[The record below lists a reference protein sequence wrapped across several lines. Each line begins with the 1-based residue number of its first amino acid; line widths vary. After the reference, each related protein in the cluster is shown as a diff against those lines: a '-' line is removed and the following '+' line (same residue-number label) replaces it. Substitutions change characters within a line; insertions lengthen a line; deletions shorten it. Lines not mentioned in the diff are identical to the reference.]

1 MKGDRSADY
10 RDQTTRVI
18 IVNAITLVIT
28 VRHLLDS
35 SEAPFAESDY
45 LLSWPFLRLTDP
57 FQFSKCPF
65 DETMLPSMRIL
76 PFLALIFSALL
87 AACASE
93 ISNPLMGGAFVD
105 PGKYEFYSCDQ
116 IAANRKDV
124 EKRAQELKL
133 LMEKAEKGAGGAVV
147 SVIAY
152 KGEYVATQD
161 ELKVIDATARDKK
174 CKTPENWSST
184 SAIR

>member
-1 MKGDRSADY
+1 
-10 RDQTTRVI
+10 
-18 IVNAITLVIT
+18 
-28 VRHLLDS
+28 
-35 SEAPFAESDY
+35 
-45 LLSWPFLRLTDP
+45 
-57 FQFSKCPF
+57 
-65 DETMLPSMRIL
+65 MRIL
-76 PFLALIFSALL
+76 PFVALTFSALL

-116 IAANRKDV
+116 IAANRKSV

-133 LMEKAEKGAGGAVV
+133 LMDKAEKGPGGAVV
-147 SVIAY
+147 NVIAY
-152 KGEYVATQD
+152 KGEYLATQD

>member
-1 MKGDRSADY
+1 
-10 RDQTTRVI
+10 
-18 IVNAITLVIT
+18 
-28 VRHLLDS
+28 
-35 SEAPFAESDY
+35 
-45 LLSWPFLRLTDP
+45 
-57 FQFSKCPF
+57 
-65 DETMLPSMRIL
+65 MRIL
-76 PFLALIFSALL
+76 PLVALIFSALL

-116 IAANRKDV
+116 IAANRIRV
-124 EKRAQELKL
+124 AANLEKLKL
-133 LMEKAEKGAGGAVV
+133 LMDKAEKGAGGAVV

-152 KGEYVATQD
+152 KGDYLAAQD

-174 CKTPENWSST
+174 CKTPEDWSST